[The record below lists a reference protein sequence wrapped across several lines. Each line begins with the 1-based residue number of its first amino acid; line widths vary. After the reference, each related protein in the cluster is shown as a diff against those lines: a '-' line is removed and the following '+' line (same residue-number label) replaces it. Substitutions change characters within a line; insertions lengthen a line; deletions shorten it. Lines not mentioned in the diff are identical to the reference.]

1 MRSFKKYLYDI
12 IDQKIFAI
20 LLEKSISQFILQV
33 QIMCFNDVIFDRK
46 EL

>member
-1 MRSFKKYLYDI
+1 MRSFKNYLYDI

-20 LLEKSISQFILQV
+20 LLEKSISQFILKV